1 MRLKTQAVPAAA
13 SIVILLLAAFMN
25 WPYGFYIFLRVVV
38 CICAIFAAASANK
51 FGKTSWTWIMVGVA
65 VTFNPVLPLHM
76 HKSDW
81 KVFNLIGAAIFVVW
95 IVTIANNKSQE
106 TGS

>member
-13 SIVILLLAAFMN
+13 SIVLLLLAAFMN
-25 WPYGFYIFLRVVV
+25 LPYGFYMFLRVVV
-38 CICAIFAAASANK
+38 CTCATFAAAGANK

-76 HKSDW
+76 HKADW
-81 KVFNLIGAAIFVVW
+81 RVFNLTGAAIFVVW
-95 IVTIANNKSQE
+95 ITAIAKTQSQE
-106 TGS
+106 RGS